1 MYKLSSWG
9 LLLSGFIRLLR
20 INSPSRL
27 APTAWDTSTEH
38 RAGGAARHAAGAGG
52 RQEAS
57 PLSSQPLLTRQTAAC
72 CPCLH
77 RDLLEVEWSTDD
89 PDRPTLSQLSRRRQQ
104 DAAAVLGL
112 EVEQLSLVER
122 LTFSKPP
129 AAVTGR

>member
-1 MYKLSSWG
+1 M
-9 LLLSGFIRLLR
+9 
-20 INSPSRL
+20 
-27 APTAWDTSTEH
+27 
-38 RAGGAARHAAGAGG
+38 
-52 RQEAS
+52 
-57 PLSSQPLLTRQTAAC
+57 
-72 CPCLH
+72 
-77 RDLLEVEWSTDD
+77 EWSTDD